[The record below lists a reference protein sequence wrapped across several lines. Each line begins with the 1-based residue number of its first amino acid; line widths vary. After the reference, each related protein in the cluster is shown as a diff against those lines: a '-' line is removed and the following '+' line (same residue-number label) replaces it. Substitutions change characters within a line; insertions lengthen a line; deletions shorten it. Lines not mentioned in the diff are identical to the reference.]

1 MQDRGNLFAGIGRW
15 VICVGKHDG
24 KELWRTKL
32 SKRSHITTILVEKES
47 VFAAAAGIVYALDP
61 RSGDIKWQSPLKAGR
76 GVCILGNESQ
86 TGIATAI
93 QATQAAQAAA
103 TSAAAA
109 TAAAAGAVVVTTST

>member
-1 MQDRGNLFAGIGRW
+1 MQDRGNLYAGISRW
-15 VICVGKHDG
+15 VICVRKQDG

-32 SKRSHITTILVEKES
+32 PKRSSITTILIEEES
-47 VFAAAAGIVYALDP
+47 VFAAAAGIVYAMNP
-61 RSGDIKWQSPLKAGR
+61 RSGDIRWQSALGVGR

-109 TAAAAGAVVVTTST
+109 AAAAGAVVAATST